1 MAYGFNAAIDGMIEA
16 SESVGMRVSIM
27 SEAGK
32 MKTVWLH
39 GAPEGRY
46 SFGNEVDSLS
56 KYFYIEGRNGKW
68 YACCNEPAVFTDR
81 EGKTSS
87 IAELYDQCLL
97 PVGHLKTGCLIYAE
111 AFSHSSSVFHNYQVK
126 READISIGR
135 TDDNDIAYRT
145 AYVSKYHAIIR
156 LDRQGWTVRD
166 YGNDGHGSVNGVF
179 VNGERIPDNGRG
191 IKTASLKVG
200 DTVDIMCARIII
212 GIGFISVNVDDNRI
226 RVTSDK
232 LKQVSSTDLMGFLD
246 VPHNDKRNADLFNR
260 LPRSRTALELSKIEI
275 KAPPMSLNSNNIPML
290 LRMGGSMVMSSTS
303 MLAGNFTMMISSVLF
318 PILTQR
324 YTDKQRKDYE
334 IRRTS
339 RYKEYLNTKSV
350 EIQREAGQER
360 FTLCENYPELSAVLK
375 YAEDGR
381 KLWERRKTDDDFL
394 SLRLGSGRLPLLAP
408 FEYPPR
414 DFEMDE
420 DPLLEEM
427 YALAEAPIYLE
438 HAPVMNSFV
447 ENFVCGVLGQREI
460 VLSFVKGLIMQ
471 LAMLHS
477 YDEVKLV
484 FLSSYGELEKLEFV
498 RYLPHIWNDQKDF
511 RFLAVNA
518 GEAYQISEYLGNEI
532 GEDIVKQRELKQI
545 LKNRPYYV
553 VVALDKR
560 VFDSMEVLKDVMQAD
575 QNCGVSVLAVF
586 DDLPKECIKIFD
598 LKPSGRH
605 SVVYLKQID
614 KENDT
619 FQSDRYDSETAF
631 QAMRSISN
639 INLRMVSQA
648 YSLPKSISFLEM
660 YGVGRVEDLNVQKRW
675 RDSDSEKSLSVPVGV
690 DTSGAL
696 FTLDLHEKFQ
706 GPHGLVAGM
715 TGSGKSEFIIT
726 YILSLAVNF
735 HPDDVAFVLIDYK
748 GGGLA
753 GAFEDPDRG
762 IHLPHLAGTITNL
775 DGPSIQRSL
784 MSIQS
789 ELKRRQKIFNE
800 AKSRFNEGTMDIYS
814 YQKLYHTQKK
824 SRQNAE
830 RQWNNAPWE
839 TEDAMEPLPHLLI
852 ISDEFAE
859 LKKQEPEFMEQ
870 LISAARI
877 GRSLGVHLVL
887 ATQKPAGVVDDQI
900 WSNTK
905 FRVCLRVQDRGD
917 SFDMLKRPE
926 AAELRD
932 TGRFYLQVGYNE
944 YFALGQSAY
953 CGGDYIPQDEVV
965 VQKDD
970 VIQVVDSVGQNI
982 AKRRP
987 ASDRAESEQK
997 QIMAIVRHLM
1007 DVADEEQI
1015 KPRPLW
1021 TKALDKQIFL
1031 ADLIE
1036 GYRIV
1041 RSGNVE
1047 AVIGLVDDPSSQRQ
1061 FPLTMDFL
1069 HSRNLLIA
1077 GESGSGKTTMLQTI
1091 LYHVATNYSPEDV
1104 NFYILDFSSRNL
1116 GVFRNLPHCGAFLT
1130 DEDEDKLDQM
1140 FALIRELIDERRKL
1154 FAEAEV
1160 SSFEAYREIAP
1171 LPLILFIIDNVSFF
1185 EELEG
1190 SYQRNNVLG
1199 DLMRGGVGYGI
1210 KTIYTISQINDCP
1223 MRLRREAGNKIALR
1237 ARDRYAYSDILDS
1250 RCLYEPVD
1258 TPGRG
1263 ICVIEDACYEFQ
1275 TALANDAGSEK
1286 QRIAQIRMDLERF
1299 SRNDAPSYV
1308 KKLTDRKG
1316 KAKER
1321 KPAAE
1326 GEYETFCE
1334 DFPPERIPL
1343 GYYIGNQER
1352 KVAVPLQQLH
1362 SVSLYFGNSGGILPV
1377 MRNLL
1382 YAFQRE
1388 KSDVVIVRRTG
1399 QSVFTEDTEYL
1410 QDVLS
1415 GDSVRI
1421 LDSTIPDIQGLTDR
1435 IYEVW
1440 QKNRTFCSAYCQE
1453 HHLDDWKAPEA
1464 VRQWR
1469 KYVRENSRPLMVVFE
1484 SLYDTM
1490 LALDTPS
1497 AAGLMACFPAVR
1509 GFNIYPWGLFYP
1521 DDEERVERS
1530 LYPYGKTEEAQ
1541 AKESREIVNRRA
1553 SMLQITVPLRREF
1566 NPDEFALLFGG
1577 QFHKQNVIAG
1587 ESLPEVWASVRKPC
1601 SPEKINRLLL
1611 HYHGKVQ
1618 DLLMPCG
1625 DFMSIAGELDDQ
1637 EII

>member
-1 MAYGFNAAIDGMIEA
+1 MAYGFDVADGNMTGA
-16 SESVGMRVSIM
+16 SEPVGMRVSIM
-27 SEAGK
+27 SETGK

-46 SFGNEVDSLS
+46 SFGNEVESLS
-56 KYFYIEGRNGKW
+56 RYFYIEGKNGKW

-87 IAELYDQCLL
+87 VAELYDQCLL
-97 PVGHLKTGCLIYAE
+97 PVGHLETGCLIYAE

-135 TDDNDIAYRT
+135 TDNNDIAYRT
-145 AYVSKYHAIIR
+145 AYVSKHHAIIR

-179 VNGERIPDNGRG
+179 VNGERIQDNGRG
-191 IKTASLKVG
+191 IKAAPLKVG

-212 GIGFISVNVDDNRI
+212 GIGFISVNVDENRI

-246 VPHNDKRNADLFNR
+246 VPHNNETGAALFNR
-260 LPRSRTALELSKIEI
+260 LPRRRTALEPSKIEI

-334 IRRTS
+334 TRRNS

-350 EIQREAGQER
+350 EIQREVGLER
-360 FTLCENYPELSAVLK
+360 STLCENYPELSAVLN

-394 SLRLGSGRLPLLAP
+394 SLRLGSGRLPMLAP
-408 FEYPPR
+408 LEYPQR

-427 YALAEAPIYLE
+427 YELAETPVYLE
-438 HAPVMNSFV
+438 HAPVMNSFI

-484 FLSSYGELEKLEFV
+484 FLSGDSELGKLEFV

-518 GEAYQISEYLGNEI
+518 GEAYQISEYLSNEI
-532 GEDIVKQRELKQI
+532 GEDLAKQRELKQI

-598 LKPSGRH
+598 LKPSGNH

-619 FQSDRYDSETAF
+619 FQSDRYDSEAAF
-631 QAMRSISN
+631 RSMRSISN

-762 IHLPHLAGTITNL
+762 IYLPHLAGTITNL

-789 ELKRRQKIFNE
+789 ELKRRQRIFNE

-814 YQKLYHTQKK
+814 YQKLYHAQKK
-824 SRQNAE
+824 TQQE
-830 RQWNNAPWE
+830 REKQWYGAPDE
-839 TEDAMEPLPHLLI
+839 EDALEPLPHLLI

-859 LKKQEPEFMEQ
+859 LKKQESEFMDQ

-887 ATQKPAGVVDDQI
+887 ATQKPSGVVDDQI

-987 ASDRAESEQK
+987 TSDRAESDQK

-1007 DVADEEQI
+1007 DIAEEEQI

-1021 TKALDKQIFL
+1021 TKALDKQISL

-1036 GYRIV
+1036 EYRIV
-1041 RSGNVE
+1041 RSRDVE

-1061 FPLTMDFL
+1061 FPLTMNLL

-1091 LYHVATNYSPEDV
+1091 LYHVATNYSPDDV

-1116 GVFRNLPHCGAFLT
+1116 GVFKNLPHCGAFLT
-1130 DEDEDKLDQM
+1130 DEDEDKLDRM

-1263 ICVIEDACYEFQ
+1263 ICVIEDSCYEFQ
-1275 TALANDAGSEK
+1275 TALANDAESEK
-1286 QRIAQIRMDLERF
+1286 QRMAQIRLDLEKVE
-1299 SRNDAPSYV
+1299 NAPSHV
-1308 KKLTDRKG
+1308 KKLTEQPI
-1316 KAKER
+1316 KAKT
-1321 KPAAE
+1321 
-1326 GEYETFCE
+1326 GEPTADGGYEAFCE
-1334 DFPPERIPL
+1334 NFPTERIPL
-1343 GYYIGNQER
+1343 GYYDGNQER

-1362 SVSLYFGNSGGILPV
+1362 TASLYFGNSGGILPV
-1377 MRNLL
+1377 VRNLL
-1382 YAFQRE
+1382 YAFRRE
-1388 KSDVVIVRRTG
+1388 KADVVIVRRAG
-1399 QSVFTEDTEYL
+1399 QSVFTDTTEYL
-1410 QDVLS
+1410 QEALS
-1415 GDSVRI
+1415 EDTVQV
-1421 LDSTIPDIQGLTDR
+1421 LDSTIPDIEGLTDR

-1440 QKNRTFCSAYCQE
+1440 QKNKAFCETYCQE
-1453 HHLDDWKAPEA
+1453 HDLGDWKTPEA
-1464 VRQWR
+1464 ARQWR
-1469 KYVRENSRPLMVVFE
+1469 KYVRENSRPLMIVFE
-1484 SLYDTM
+1484 SLYDTL
-1490 LALDTPS
+1490 LAMDTPT

-1521 DDEERVERS
+1521 DDAERVEQS
-1530 LYPYGKTEEAQ
+1530 LYPCGKTEEGLAS
-1541 AKESREIVNRRA
+1541 ESKEIVNRRV
-1553 SMLQITVPLRREF
+1553 SMLQITGPLRQEF
-1566 NPDEFALLFGG
+1566 NPDQFALLFGG
-1577 QFHKQNVIAG
+1577 QFHKQNVIAEG
-1587 ESLPEVWASVRKPC
+1587 ILPEVWASVRKPC
-1601 SPEKINRLLL
+1601 SPETINRLLL
-1611 HYHGKVQ
+1611 HYHGKTQ
-1618 DLLMPCG
+1618 DLVMPCG
-1625 DFMSIAGELDDQ
+1625 DFMSITGDADEQ